1 MSLSAI
7 GWSSITSDKNLST
20 SHFIPK
26 IAVIYKSLHYQKL
39 PFDVSRAKK
48 GFDDSLYFCFL
59 LNMFLYF
66 INV

>member
-1 MSLSAI
+1 MSISAI

-39 PFDVSRAKK
+39 PFDVSRARK
-48 GFDDSLYFCFL
+48 GFDGAIYLCFL
-59 LNMFLYF
+59 LD

>member
-1 MSLSAI
+1 MSFSTI

-26 IAVIYKSLHYQKL
+26 IAAIYKSLHYQKL

-48 GFDDSLYFCFL
+48 GFDVAIFLCFL
-59 LNMFLYF
+59 LNMFVYV